1 VARKEEVMSILS
13 VKNLS
18 KSFYPKGKELVVFND
33 ITFDISL
40 GEVLLIAGRSGVGK
54 STLLSVL
61 SGLDVPTSGTVHFD
75 EQMITE
81 FSLDQLAS
89 LRAEKIGMI
98 FQSFNLIP
106 TWTALEN
113 VESVLMHRG
122 LPTAE
127 RQARATEVLER
138 LGLKNRLHN
147 LPVELSVGQQQRV
160 AIARTLVNNPV
171 LILADEPT
179 GDVDEETAQ
188 EIMELLLEPVKA
200 KKAAL
205 LVVSHGAFDAKYADR
220 TLRLQEG
227 TLIDRAGASH
237 G

>member
-1 VARKEEVMSILS
+1 MARKEEAMCILS

-18 KSFYPKGKELVVFND
+18 KSFYPRNEELVVFND
-33 ITFDISL
+33 IGFDIKL
-40 GEVLLIAGRSGVGK
+40 GEVLLITGRSGVGK

-61 SGLDVPTSGTVHFD
+61 SGLDLPTSGNIHFD
-75 EQMITE
+75 NEPITD
-81 FSLDQLAS
+81 FSLDQLAN

-122 LPTAE
+122 LATAE
-127 RQARATEVLER
+127 RQARAIEVLEK
-138 LGLKNRLHN
+138 LGLKDRLYN
-147 LPVELSVGQQQRV
+147 LPSELSVGQQQRV

-188 EIMELLLEPVKA
+188 EIMNLLLEPVKSQ
-200 KKAAL
+200 KAAL
-205 LVVSHGAFDAKYADR
+205 LVVSHGAFNTKYADR
-220 TLRLQEG
+220 ILRLQEG
-227 TLIDRAGASH
+227 ALVEVG
-237 G
+237 GGNYG

>member
-1 VARKEEVMSILS
+1 MCVLS
-13 VKNLS
+13 VKDLK
-18 KSFYPKGKELVVFND
+18 KSFYQKGKELNIFTD
-33 ITFDISL
+33 ISLDISL
-40 GEVLLIAGRSGVGK
+40 GEVLLITGRSGVGK

-61 SGLDVPTSGTVHFD
+61 SGLDVPTGGTIKFEDQV
-75 EQMITE
+75 ITDLTLE
-81 FSLDQLAS
+81 QLAN

-122 LPTAE
+122 LTNKE
-127 RQARATEVLER
+127 RQARATEILVK
-138 LGLKNRLHN
+138 LGLEDRLDN

-160 AIARTLVNNPV
+160 AIARTLVNKPV

-179 GDVDEETAQ
+179 GDVDEETAK
-188 EIMELLLEPVKA
+188 EIMELLLEPVKE
-200 KKAAL
+200 KVAAL
-205 LVVSHGAFDAKYADR
+205 LVVSHGAFDAKYAHR
-220 TLRLQEG
+220 ILRLQDGSLVEKTG
-227 TLIDRAGASH
+227 EKH